1 MLNPKLFIISR
12 AVEESSIPKLTRAGA
27 DRAISPHA
35 IGGRRLAHLILSPT
49 VIDFFDTVISKGE
62 ECLNLE
68 GIGVRAESPVVG
80 QCLADLSLRE
90 RSGANVLVILRGR
103 QVIANPEDCL
113 TLEVDDRI
121 LALGTSQQLKALE
134 NILLPV

>member
-1 MLNPKLFIISR
+1 
-12 AVEESSIPKLTRAGA
+12 
-27 DRAISPHA
+27 
-35 IGGRRLAHLILSPT
+35 
-49 VIDFFDTVISKGE
+49 
-62 ECLNLE
+62 
-68 GIGVRAESPVVG
+68 G